1 MRQASTL
8 RMKIRILVSL
18 LFFGK
23 TLALSPVDW
32 NQDLSFTTA
41 VNLSN
46 QSLIDS
52 DDIGYDETEDS
63 LNPLHRY
70 KRSGNKSNCLYNKEI
85 GNNKI

>member
-8 RMKIRILVSL
+8 RMQIRIFVSFL

-23 TLALSPVDW
+23 SLALSSDDW
-32 NQDLSFTTA
+32 NRDLSFTTA

-70 KRSGNKSNCLYNKEI
+70 KRSGNKSNGLYNKES
-85 GNNKI
+85 